1 MVCRLR
7 QVPLPVTEAT
17 GKEQRW
23 ALAVEYDGSGF
34 AGFQRQKSSA
44 LPTVQGALDSAL
56 SQVGAAPI
64 QCAVAGRTDAGV
76 HATGQVVHFDAPE
89 PRPVKAWVRGVNS
102 LAGPAI
108 TVHWAHPVPSDFHAR
123 FSAQWRRYRYWL
135 SDAQPPRALL
145 RDRVTYVPGALEAS
159 AMHEAAQ
166 VLLGERDFSSFR
178 AAGCQARH
186 GRRFMRHLNVRR
198 VGALV
203 SVEVEANAFLLHM
216 VRNIVG
222 ALIEV
227 GRGRGDGV
235 WLDAL
240 RAAEDRRLAPPTAP
254 PQGLYL
260 EAVGYEAALGL
271 PPFPSSL
278 PFGAGAFC

>member
-1 MVCRLR
+1 MVRPS
-7 QVPLPVTEAT
+7 VADVA
-17 GKEQRW
+17 GAAQRW

-34 AGFQRQKSSA
+34 AGFQRQKSPA
-44 LPTVQGALDSAL
+44 LPTVQEALDAAL

-76 HATGQVVHFDAPE
+76 HATGQVVHFDAPR
-89 PRPVKAWVRGVNS
+89 PRPPKAWVRGVNS
-102 LAGPAI
+102 LAGPGI
-108 TVHWAHPVPSDFHAR
+108 TVHWAHPVPQDFHAR

-145 RDRVTYVPGALEAS
+145 RNRVTFVPGALDAS
-159 AMHEAAQ
+159 AMHEAGQ

-186 GRRFMRHLNVRR
+186 GRRFMRCLRVQRVRS
-198 VGALV
+198 LV
-203 SVEVEANAFLLHM
+203 SVEVEANAFVLHM

-260 EAVGYEAALGL
+260 EAVGYAPSFGL
-271 PPFPSSL
+271 PPFPPTL
-278 PFGAGAFC
+278 PFGGDPFC

>member
-1 MVCRLR
+1 MAW
-7 QVPLPVTEAT
+7 LPRTVSALVTEAT
-17 GKEQRW
+17 GEAQRW

-34 AGFQRQKSSA
+34 AGFQRQKTPA
-44 LPTVQGALDSAL
+44 LATVQGALDAAL

-76 HATGQVVHFDAPE
+76 HATGQVVHFDAPQ
-89 PRPVKAWVRGVNS
+89 PRPAKAWVRGVNS
-102 LAGPAI
+102 LAGRAI
-108 TVHWAHPVPSDFHAR
+108 TVHWAHPVPRDFHAR

>member
-1 MVCRLR
+1 MGEAR
-7 QVPLPVTEAT
+7 PLA
-17 GKEQRW
+17 QRW

-34 AGFQRQKSSA
+34 AGFQRQPTPGLA
-44 LPTVQGALDSAL
+44 TVQGALEAAL

-76 HATGQVVHFDAPE
+76 HATGQVVHFDAPQ
-89 PRPVKAWVRGVNS
+89 PRPATAWVRGANS
-102 LAGPAI
+102 LAGTGI
-108 TVHWAHPVPSDFHAR
+108 TVHWAHPVPDHFHAR

-135 SDAQPPRALL
+135 SDAQPARALL
-145 RDRVTYVPGALEAS
+145 RDRVTFVAGALDAD

-178 AAGCQARH
+178 ASGCQARH
-186 GRRFMRHLNVRR
+186 GRRFMRRLSVRR
-198 VGALV
+198 AGALV
-203 SVEVEANAFLLHM
+203 SVEVEANAFVLHM

-227 GRGRGDGV
+227 GRGRGDGA

-260 EAVGYEAALGL
+260 EAVGYDEAFAL
-271 PPFPSSL
+271 PPFPPSL
-278 PFGAGAFC
+278 PFWAEAFC

>member
-1 MVCRLR
+1 VGETG
-7 QVPLPVTEAT
+7 PLA
-17 GKEQRW
+17 QRW

-34 AGFQRQKSSA
+34 AGFQRQPTPGLA
-44 LPTVQGALDSAL
+44 TVQGALEAAL

-76 HATGQVVHFDAPE
+76 HATGQVVHFDAPQ
-89 PRPVKAWVRGVNS
+89 PRPATAWVRGANS
-102 LAGPAI
+102 LAGVGI
-108 TVHWAHPVPSDFHAR
+108 TVHWAHPVPDHFHAR

-135 SDAQPPRALL
+135 SDAQPARALL
-145 RDRVTYVPGALEAS
+145 RDRVTFVPGALDAG

-178 AAGCQARH
+178 ASGCQARH
-186 GRRFMRHLNVRR
+186 GRRFMRQLSVRR
-198 VGALV
+198 AGALV
-203 SVEVEANAFLLHM
+203 SVEVEANAFVLHM

-227 GRGRGDGV
+227 GRGRGDGA

-260 EAVGYEAALGL
+260 EAVGYDEAFGL
-271 PPFPSSL
+271 PPFPASL
-278 PFGAGAFC
+278 PFWAEAFC